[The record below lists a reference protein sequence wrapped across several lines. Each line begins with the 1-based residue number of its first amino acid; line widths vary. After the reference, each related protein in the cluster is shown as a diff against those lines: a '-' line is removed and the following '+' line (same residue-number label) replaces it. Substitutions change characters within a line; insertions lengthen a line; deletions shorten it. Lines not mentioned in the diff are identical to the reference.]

1 MATAHSTEQSA
12 IDNPASSINPM
23 IDDNGDPYRVCSA
36 LEAISNLLDQRQ
48 KVTFDEAQSYGI
60 SILLSTC
67 AAALRSMEEA
77 KA

>member
-1 MATAHSTEQSA
+1 MAIANSTEQSA
-12 IDNPASSINPM
+12 INNTASSINPM
-23 IDDNGDPYRVCSA
+23 IDDNGDPNRVCSA

-48 KVTFDEAQSYGI
+48 KVTLDEAQSYGI

-67 AAALRSMEEA
+67 GAALRSMQEA